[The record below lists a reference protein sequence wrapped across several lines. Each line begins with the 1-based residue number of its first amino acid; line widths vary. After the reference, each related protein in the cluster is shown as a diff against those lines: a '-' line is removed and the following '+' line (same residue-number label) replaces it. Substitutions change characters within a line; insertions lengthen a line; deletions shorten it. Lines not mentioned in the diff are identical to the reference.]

1 MRLYSFQPSVIQP
14 IRKSIVLAVFITT
27 SVCVCVQYKSRVR
40 VFLNE
45 ATVSENRNGL
55 GTEILLSETKPAL
68 RLDLLL
74 V

>member
-27 SVCVCVQYKSRVR
+27 SVR